1 MEESEIKK
9 KLAEMQAKLKPIEK
23 GETTIKA
30 ETSPA
35 PKAAAPPLPKPTP
48 IKKPTAKEKAA
59 AGPPPFEIPV
69 VVVEEEEIEPKQAS
83 PVTPCLTKGFKY
95 LVDSLDPDYIGKN
108 NGKDMLME
116 ILGSIPTC
124 PEGAVV

>member
-9 KLAEMQAKLKPIEK
+9 KLAEMQSKLKPIEK

-30 ETSPA
+30 EAPPA

-69 VVVEEEEIEPKQAS
+69 VVEEMEPEQAA
-83 PVTPCLTKGFKY
+83 PVTPCLTKSFKY

>member
-30 ETSPA
+30 EAPPA
-35 PKAAAPPLPKPTP
+35 PKTTP

-69 VVVEEEEIEPKQAS
+69 VVVEEEEMEPKQAA